1 MFLSGGRVYTPMNT
15 MTQFWYMLE
24 PEIGF
29 ADVSELNWSGSF
41 LQYNAKENINAKSSS
56 RFELNAEYETLLA

>member
-1 MFLSGGRVYTPMNT
+1 
-15 MTQFWYMLE
+15 MLE

>member
-1 MFLSGGRVYTPMNT
+1 MHT
-15 MTQFWYMLE
+15 MTQFWYMPE

-41 LQYNAKENINAKSSS
+41 QQYNAKKKINSKNPS
-56 RFELNAEYETLLA
+56 RFEFKF